1 MLKLLNDDTY
11 FQARRQLENNQFGAV
26 IGSLYKAY
34 GNSCDYC
41 VCLCQ
46 KSDDGRITALISVFM
61 GSMTLYC
68 ETDADFEE
76 LRLYIKSA
84 SPFEILS
91 DLKTIEMSGLK
102 IQSTGSIMEL
112 DTNAELSLSS
122 SKAGECKAA
131 IVPADYREL
140 SGLYDII
147 FESQAKSPE
156 HFRIWYAH
164 ASHMIRHG
172 FIRAAAV
179 KNKDGTP
186 VACAFTQCENS
197 VLSVITSVAVK
208 EKHRRQGLGSFA
220 VGFLAN
226 KLRKEGKK
234 VYLFS
239 KDENTDKFY
248 LNNGFFVCG
257 NWAKA
262 VIQ

>member
-1 MLKLLNDDTY
+1 M
-11 FQARRQLENNQFGAV
+11 
-26 IGSLYKAY
+26 
-34 GNSCDYC
+34 
-41 VCLCQ
+41 
-46 KSDDGRITALISVFM
+46 
-61 GSMTLYC
+61 
-68 ETDADFEE
+68 
-76 LRLYIKSA
+76 
-84 SPFEILS
+84 
-91 DLKTIEMSGLK
+91 
-102 IQSTGSIMEL
+102 
-112 DTNAELSLSS
+112 
-122 SKAGECKAA
+122 
-131 IVPADYREL
+131 PADYREL

-156 HFRIWYAH
+156 HFKNLVRPRLAH
-164 ASHMIRHG
+164 DKARFYKGSG
-172 FIRAAAV
+172 G

-208 EKHRRQGLGSFA
+208 EKHRRQGLGSVA